1 MNINLLP
8 LVVCAMV
15 SLYGCSKE
23 SPTASPSAPA
33 EGSKALVPSLA
44 SANMQAK
51 ICKRLKLIAPKLGNV
66 ASVQA
71 LLVVDIADE
80 FDYNA
85 EALSQVKEKI
95 DELALNGCAAER
107 QSILA
112 AVKMASLQ
120 EAVR

>member
-1 MNINLLP
+1 LLAVP
-8 LVVCAMV
+8 QTADQAPDKV
-15 SLYGCSKE
+15 S
-23 SPTASPSAPA
+23 SA
-33 EGSKALVPSLA
+33 
-44 SANMQAK
+44 
-51 ICKRLKLIAPKLGNV
+51 
-66 ASVQA
+66 QA

-85 EALSQVKEKI
+85 EALSLVNEKI
-95 DELALNGCAAER
+95 DELALSGCAAER